1 MCELKVRQ
9 GKNYQRDVKANII
22 RNIFEPERKNSRYSS
37 RILLKSKETTQNEN
51 IKGTLS

>member
-9 GKNYQRDVKANII
+9 GKDYKRDVKTNII
-22 RNIFEPERKNSRYSS
+22 RNIFKSERKNSRYSS
-37 RILLKSKETTQNEN
+37 RILLKSKETPQNEN